1 MLRDINAHVF
11 RIWQVLCL
19 TVMPTWRMKNLMILG
34 GMIGFVGS
42 GILGWMAR
50 EETLWL
56 LVKASLATCA
66 GGLMLRWWGQLWLSS
81 LKVAVREEMAQETI
95 KTDVSELKRAEGEE
109 S

>member
-1 MLRDINAHVF
+1 
-11 RIWQVLCL
+11 
-19 TVMPTWRMKNLMILG
+19 MKNLMILG

-42 GILGWMAR
+42 GILGWIAR

-56 LVKASLATCA
+56 MVKVSLATCA

-81 LKVAVREEMAQETI
+81 LKVAVQEEMAQETM
-95 KTDVSELKRAEGEE
+95 KTDVSDVKRPEGEE

>member
-1 MLRDINAHVF
+1 
-11 RIWQVLCL
+11 
-19 TVMPTWRMKNLMILG
+19 MKNLMILG

-50 EETLWL
+50 EETLWI

-81 LKVAVREEMAQETI
+81 LKIAVQEEMDQETM
-95 KTDVSELKRAEGEE
+95 KTDDSDVKRPKGEE

>member
-1 MLRDINAHVF
+1 
-11 RIWQVLCL
+11 
-19 TVMPTWRMKNLMILG
+19 MKNLMILG

-50 EETLWL
+50 EETLWI

-81 LKVAVREEMAQETI
+81 LKIAVQEEMEQETM
-95 KTDVSELKRAEGEE
+95 KTDDSDQKRAKGEE

>member
-1 MLRDINAHVF
+1 
-11 RIWQVLCL
+11 
-19 TVMPTWRMKNLMILG
+19 MILG

-50 EETLWL
+50 EETLWV

-81 LKVAVREEMAQETI
+81 LKVAVQQEMDQETM
-95 KTDVSELKRAEGEE
+95 KTDDSDIKREKGEE

>member
-1 MLRDINAHVF
+1 
-11 RIWQVLCL
+11 
-19 TVMPTWRMKNLMILG
+19 MILG

-50 EETLWL
+50 EETLWI

-81 LKVAVREEMAQETI
+81 LKVAVQEEMDQETM
-95 KTDVSELKRAEGEE
+95 KTDDSDIKQVKGEE

>member
-1 MLRDINAHVF
+1 
-11 RIWQVLCL
+11 
-19 TVMPTWRMKNLMILG
+19 MKNLMILG

-50 EETLWL
+50 EETLWI

-81 LKVAVREEMAQETI
+81 LKVAVQEEMDQETM
-95 KTDVSELKRAEGEE
+95 KTDDSDIKQAKGEE

>member
-1 MLRDINAHVF
+1 
-11 RIWQVLCL
+11 
-19 TVMPTWRMKNLMILG
+19 MPTWRMKNLMILG

-95 KTDVSELKRAEGEE
+95 KTDVSEIKRAEGEE